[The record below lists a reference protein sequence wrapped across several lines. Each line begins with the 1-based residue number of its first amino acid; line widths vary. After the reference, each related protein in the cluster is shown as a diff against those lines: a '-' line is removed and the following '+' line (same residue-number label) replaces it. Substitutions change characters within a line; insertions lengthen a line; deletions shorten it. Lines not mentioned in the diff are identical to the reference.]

1 MYKLWKWDG
10 HYIQGELISS
20 HTTEAAALKKAKKEK
35 DSNAPDKKGE
45 WHLLLLHEA
54 PYIKV

>member
-1 MYKLWKWDG
+1 DKSITKR
-10 HYIQGELISS
+10 
-20 HTTEAAALKKAKKEK
+20 EASNAMGDKKRRLVVERLKKAKKEK
-35 DSNAPDKKGE
+35 DSNAPDKNGE